1 MWKPGQRISARVN
14 SQCQGPEVG
23 TYLDCSVNDKEV
35 SVAGGMGGGSRRQ
48 GQRTIRGQTCEGL

>member
-23 TYLDCSVNDKEV
+23 TCLECSVNGKKV
-35 SVAGGMGGGSRRQ
+35 RVAGGMGVGSRRQ
-48 GQRTIRGQTCEGL
+48 GQRAIRGQTCEGL